1 MTKHRE
7 EVLAQTRVLIID
19 DEGDVCTF
27 FRRLLSRLGY
37 DVVTAENEPEAARAL
52 ASHSFNVAMVDLK
65 LPDTDGLTLLKKI
78 KRQQPQCEVII
89 MTGYSTVKTAVTAI
103 QLGAYEY
110 LEKPFE
116 DIDEIERLIDRAASY
131 GTSISQGQTG
141 DEEWAD
147 VASAVGFQVG
157 RSVAMR
163 QMVSLANKIAG
174 KNINVLIQGK
184 TGTGKEV
191 LSRFIHAA
199 SNRSGQPFLP
209 INCGALPENLL
220 ESELFGHEK
229 GAFTGANQTRRGIFE
244 LANRGTLFLDEIGD
258 ASPLIQVK
266 LLRVLETGEFM
277 RVGGEKPLRT
287 DVRIIAA
294 TNVDL
299 EKAIAENTFRE
310 DLYYRLNVV
319 RLEIPS
325 LQERHEDIPQLA
337 EFFTRQLNPDLKIA
351 PATLD
356 RLSRHPW
363 PGNIRELSNTL
374 RRAVVL
380 CTGPVLLPEHLGG
393 PLESRPA
400 PAAAAARKTRSTSEG
415 DSSVEEFWTH
425 YGSEGVLEQ
434 MSDGQLQQMLH
445 SLHGLEKS
453 LVKVMARKGLC
464 PEPQQGLRDRELE
477 TIRKTLEQHHWNI
490 TEAARTLGIGRNT
503 LHRKIKKFQLR
514 ES

>member
-1 MTKHRE
+1 MIKQRE
-7 EVLAQTRVLIID
+7 ADLSQTRVLIID

-27 FRRLLSRLGY
+27 FRRLLSRRGY
-37 DVVTAENEPEAARAL
+37 AVTTAENEPEAAEAL
-52 ASHSFNVAMVDLK
+52 SGQLFNVALVDLK

-78 KRQQPQCEVII
+78 KQQQPQCEVII

-116 DIDEIERLIDRAASY
+116 DIDEIENLIDRAASY
-131 GTSISQGQTG
+131 STNLSLGQIG

-157 RSVAMR
+157 RSPAMR
-163 QMVSLANKIAG
+163 RMVALAHKIAG

-266 LLRVLETGEFM
+266 LLRVLETGDFM
-277 RVGGEKPLRT
+277 RVGGEKPIRT

-319 RLEIPS
+319 RLEIPT
-325 LQERHEDIPQLA
+325 LQERREDIPQLA
-337 EFFTRQLNPDLKIA
+337 EFFANQFNPALKIA
-351 PATLD
+351 PATLEL
-356 RLSRHPW
+356 LSLHHW
-363 PGNIRELSNTL
+363 PGNIRELANTL

-380 CTGPVLLPEHLGG
+380 CAGPVLLPEHLGETLG
-393 PLESRPA
+393 ARQGSPVTLPEKIGLDPA
-400 PAAAAARKTRSTSEG
+400 GGAP
-415 DSSVEEFWTH
+415 VENFWSH
-425 YGSEGVLEQ
+425 YGSESTLEQ
-434 MSDGQLQQMLH
+434 MSAGQLQQMLH
-445 SLHGLEKS
+445 SLRGLEKS
-453 LVKVMARKGLC
+453 LAKVMARKGLC
-464 PEPQQGLRDRELE
+464 SEPRGGLRDTELE
-477 TIRKTLEQHHWNI
+477 MIRKTLAQHRWNI

-514 ES
+514 ED